1 MREGESENADIVEP
15 RGKENRCARSRRAA
29 RAAPESSMG
38 VAVVDTGHLA
48 SPMSSARTAASS
60 HSGIAAC
67 TVAVVERGSHALPLG
82 YVSMYFTG

>member
-1 MREGESENADIVEP
+1 
-15 RGKENRCARSRRAA
+15 
-29 RAAPESSMG
+29 MG
-38 VAVVDTGHLA
+38 AAVVDTGHLA